1 MSKRQF
7 QQLRVKFVGKKI
19 CWIVDEI
26 LLQLL
31 MNFFLKIGAD
41 GHLFFLLYFDYQ
53 TNWMKKPKTG
63 QSS

>member
-31 MNFFLKIGAD
+31 MNIFFENWYRWTFILSA
-41 GHLFFLLYFDYQ
+41 LFKLSD
-53 TNWMKKPKTG
+53 
-63 QSS
+63 